1 MPLPAVYHTSNKHS
15 IAMFV
20 AIAEVIGMFKADLR
34 PPGTYLEARLKED
47 APAFINH
54 EWTDTDIKNRI
65 LIYLLDEKGLTKG
78 KRDLLIEGVSSP
90 IIGCRNALAKKKEE
104 CADAADKFDS
114 EGDAVG

>member
-1 MPLPAVYHTSNKHS
+1 MPLPAVYDMGNKHS

-65 LIYLLDEKGLTKG
+65 LIYLLDEKGLSRG
-78 KRDLLIEGVSSP
+78 KRDLLVEGVSSP
-90 IIGCRNALAKKKEE
+90 IIGCRNALLVSKKEL
-104 CADAADKFDS
+104 ADPAAKFDS